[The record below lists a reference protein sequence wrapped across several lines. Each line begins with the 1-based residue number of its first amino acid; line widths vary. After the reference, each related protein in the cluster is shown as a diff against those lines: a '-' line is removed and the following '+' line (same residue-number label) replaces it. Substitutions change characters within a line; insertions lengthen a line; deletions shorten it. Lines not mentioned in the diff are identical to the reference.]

1 MNSQTIPSTNGHRSA
16 ATAATSANGHNSP
29 RPAQQGQ
36 PPAATPRPSVI
47 QMLREADAVER
58 SHQHPPAAGFSPQQ
72 IEALSAPLNRAHIS
86 SREQGRSKVNY
97 LQSFVVLQEANRI
110 FGFDGWQ
117 RQTLSCRCVSQAERL
132 IGESKRPGW
141 GVTYIARVRI
151 TVSAG
156 AHGPLIRE
164 GTGAG
169 HGIDTDLGLA
179 HESAI
184 KEAETDAMKRALVTF
199 GNPFGLALYDK
210 SQRQVSGA
218 PAPAQGRGAQ
228 PPQAR
233 EAIATPHPQATSRPA
248 RQRPQPSS
256 SPATQRPAPQS
267 QSQPQG
273 SPRPQPAA
281 SQPPQRPTAP
291 TTAPVWH
298 SSQGSN
304 PIAAAFNGPPR
315 GHGQGTSAPQANAR
329 PQAQGSP
336 QAVAPASPDALLDPT
351 IALQLQE
358 QLKALSPGHRDAF
371 SRAFRAAF
379 QVPDSTPSVAG
390 LIRQERHRIWI
401 QEFLAKATRG

>member
-1 MNSQTIPSTNGHRSA
+1 MTSQTLSSTNGHRSA
-16 ATAATSANGHNSP
+16 PTTNGPNGT

-47 QMLREADAVER
+47 QMLREADAAER
-58 SHQHPPAAGFSPQQ
+58 SHPHLPAAGFSPQQ
-72 IEALSAPLNRAHIS
+72 IEALSAPLNPAKIS
-86 SREQGRSKVNY
+86 SREQGRGRVSY

-117 RQTLSCRCVSQAERL
+117 RQTLFCRCVSQAERL
-132 IGESKRPGW
+132 IGREQKPVW

-156 AHGPLIRE
+156 AHGSLIRE

-169 HGIDTDLGLA
+169 HGIDIDLGLA

-210 SQRQVSGA
+210 SLRQVDGA
-218 PAPAQGRGAQ
+218 QRPTEGTGAQ
-228 PPQAR
+228 PWQGN
-233 EAIATPHPQATSRPA
+233 S
-248 RQRPQPSS
+248 
-256 SPATQRPAPQS
+256 AP
-267 QSQPQG
+267 
-273 SPRPQPAA
+273 SPRPQT
-281 SQPPQRPTAP
+281 QPQRPEP
-291 TTAPVWH
+291 PGPGPVWV
-298 SSQGSN
+298 SSKGAN

-315 GHGQGTSAPQANAR
+315 SNGRSNSAPQATAR
-329 PQAQGSP
+329 PQTPAPTGQRP
-336 QAVAPASPDALLDPT
+336 QPKAESAGVDPDALLDPA

-379 QVPDSTPSVAG
+379 QVPESTPSVAG
-390 LIRQERHRIWI
+390 LICQERHRIWI

>member
-1 MNSQTIPSTNGHRSA
+1 MNSQTISSPNGYR
-16 ATAATSANGHNSP
+16 TASNGHNSP
-29 RPAQQGQ
+29 RHAQQGQ
-36 PPAATPRPSVI
+36 PPAATSRPSVI
-47 QMLREADAVER
+47 QMLREADAAER
-58 SHQHPPAAGFSPQQ
+58 GHQHPPTAGFSPQQ

-86 SREQGRSKVNY
+86 SREQGRSKVSY

-218 PAPAQGRGAQ
+218 PAPAQARAAQ

-233 EAIATPHPQATSRPA
+233 GATTAQRPQATSGPA
-248 RQRPQPSS
+248 PQRPQATGST
-256 SPATQRPAPQS
+256 ATQRPAPPS
-267 QSQPQG
+267 RAQPQG

-291 TTAPVWH
+291 VTAPVWH
-298 SSQGSN
+298 SSQGTN
-304 PIAAAFNGPPR
+304 PIATAFNGPPR
-315 GHGQGTSAPQANAR
+315 SHGQGTSAPQATAW
-329 PQAQGSP
+329 PQAQVSP
-336 QAVAPASPDALLDPT
+336 QAEAATRPDALLIPPPPSSCRSSSRP
-351 IALQLQE
+351 
-358 QLKALSPGHRDAF
+358 SPPATAMPSPVPF
-371 SRAFRAAF
+371 VPPSRCLLPPPR
-379 QVPDSTPSVAG
+379 
-390 LIRQERHRIWI
+390 W
-401 QEFLAKATRG
+401 RG